1 MSAPKKKKVP
11 ASQFSCMKIAIWNE
25 RRSYTSLS
33 ATTNNQLLSLH
44 YTVEKDSLSAVECI
58 PASAHG
64 MHLGEVFSVS
74 SVHLLENY
82 FD

>member
-1 MSAPKKKKVP
+1 MDTGLT
-11 ASQFSCMKIAIWNE
+11 
-25 RRSYTSLS
+25 YTSLS
-33 ATTNNQLLSLH
+33 SATNNQPSSLRDKF
-44 YTVEKDSLSAVECI
+44 EKDSLSAVGCI